1 LLYHGLGK
9 AAYPWPRA
17 PNAPVAGAHTQE
29 GIMALE
35 RIQVSSAKAVTLD
48 LKFNGIA
55 RYSAYLCSPAGGD
68 EWEVSQVIEDDGHSA
83 DARADTFNLDALGGS
98 EERLIFITSNMTSVA
113 TKGSVSLTARVL
125 QDGNE
130 IASRSASAEIA
141 KGGYISL
148 ELRLVLRG
156 S

>member
-1 LLYHGLGK
+1 
-9 AAYPWPRA
+9 
-17 PNAPVAGAHTQE
+17 
-29 GIMALE
+29 MALE

-55 RYSAYLCSPAGGD
+55 RYSAYLCTPAGGE
-68 EWEVSQVIEDDGHSA
+68 EWDVSQVVEDDGHSA
-83 DARADTFNLDALGGS
+83 DARADTFNLDAPGTG

-113 TKGSVSLTARVL
+113 TKGSVTLTARIL
-125 QDGNE
+125 QDGAE
-130 IASRSASAEIA
+130 VASRNVSAEIA